1 MWFKSSLAGIGAA
14 GSCSILIAA
23 ALGAEVQVAG
33 ETFSQTAERWGIW
46 AAVCISLMLVAVVGL
61 VTLVKYVIGTQA
73 AVIDDNTLSHLHI
86 ARVFSTRPC
95 IRDSDAI
102 VDLKGIEDDVGPIG
116 DTGRRVLARR
126 KARQLKVGEG
136 K

>member
-23 ALGAEVQVAG
+23 ALGADVQVAG

-46 AAVCISLMLVAVVGL
+46 AAVSISLMLIAVVGL
-61 VTLVKYVIGTQA
+61 VTLVRYVISTQA
-73 AVIDDNTLSHLHI
+73 AIIDDNTLSHLHI

-95 IRDSDAI
+95 IHDSDVM
-102 VDLKGIEDDVGPIG
+102 VDAKAIEDDSGPIG